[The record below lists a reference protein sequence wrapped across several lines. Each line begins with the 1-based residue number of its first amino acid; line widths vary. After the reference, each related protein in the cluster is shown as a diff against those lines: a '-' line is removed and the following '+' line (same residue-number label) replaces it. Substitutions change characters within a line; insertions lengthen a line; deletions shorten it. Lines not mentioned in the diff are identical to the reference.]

1 MSPKM
6 SAKAKAKPLANKGA
20 ALTNRLVQRVRR
32 ELKPVWYSVDALQ
45 MLLRQ
50 ITTLLVETEK
60 IVLGPEDLVSQ
71 AQRSRTTRRGEQNLG
86 TPKTVFSSGPSASR

>member
-20 ALTNRLVQRVRR
+20 VLTNRLVQRVRR

-45 MLLRQ
+45 MLS
-50 ITTLLVETEK
+50 TMPSETSLIK
-60 IVLGPEDLVSQ
+60 
-71 AQRSRTTRRGEQNLG
+71 NL
-86 TPKTVFSSGPSASR
+86 KA